1 MKEIKANLGLIIF
14 VGCIII
20 LLYVFNSIFNSI
32 MFGAL
37 VMIPICL
44 TGSLRWFIQKRIK
57 KDEKRKF
64 NILSLALIFIICVP
78 VIFSV
83 IYYDKGYQHYKKG
96 GGVFVYEPIIP
107 EEMEKAANYFHR
119 STVVFPLNLSSFVYE
134 GQSLNHIGHYE
145 EAIKVFDRALA
156 VYPFSFSCHYEKA
169 YSLMK
174 LERYNEMV
182 NSLKKAQRV
191 HHNLNSWVRF
201 DEEFRHLKDKPF
213 MKEFEVQFRN

>member
-1 MKEIKANLGLIIF
+1 MKEMKANLALIIV
-14 VGCIII
+14 VGCFVI
-20 LLYVFNSIFNSI
+20 LLYVFSI
-32 MFGAL
+32 MSGVL
-37 VMIPICL
+37 GMISICL
-44 TGSLRWFIQKRIK
+44 IGALRWFIQKRIK

-64 NILSLALIFIICVP
+64 NILSLALVFIICVP
-78 VIFSV
+78 VIFSA
-83 IYYDKGYQHYKKG
+83 IYYDKGYKHYKKG

-119 STVVFPLNLSSFVYE
+119 STLVFPLNLSSFTHE
-134 GQSLNHIGHYE
+134 GQSLNYIGHYE

-156 VYPFSFSCHYEKA
+156 VYPFSFSCHYGKA
-169 YSLMK
+169 YSLME

-191 HHNLNSWVRF
+191 HRNLNSWVRF
-201 DEEFRHLKDKPF
+201 DEEFRHLKNKPF